1 MKRLSIQHIIM
12 LHDVLLKE
20 TGGASGLKDE
30 GLLESAANA
39 PFATFGGNDLYPT
52 IQQKGARLGFGL
64 IKNHAFVDGNKRV
77 GILVMLTFLEI
88 NGIDLTC
95 TDDELIAVGLDL
107 AAGSMTEDQLLS
119 WIIKHS

>member
-30 GLLESAANA
+30 GLLESAANV

-52 IQQKGARLGFGL
+52 IQQKGARLGLGL